1 MRVLTSRGATT
12 RRAGLLIAALLAG
25 TALTVPPLGIPP
37 ASAETSRAAASAGAA
52 KIGTASYAVP
62 AGAVHVAPWGTDS
75 ASGRADRPVRTLG
88 RALTAAPAGGTVVL
102 RGGVYNQQAAID
114 KPVTIQNHPG
124 EAVWLD
130 GSTTV
135 RGWVR
140 DGKRWRHDGWTT
152 RFDHSPTYTR
162 GAPDLKVK
170 DWQFLNPAHP
180 MAAHPDQV
188 WIDGRRLT
196 QAASLKD
203 VAPGRFFVDEAR
215 SRLYVGSDPS
225 GATVAA
231 SNRAQA
237 LNIRAPGVVVRGI
250 GIRRFAPSVWHVGGI
265 TIEKP
270 NSVFENVHVHD
281 MATTGISVLASG
293 VQLRNVTVA
302 YSGMLGIHGRYA
314 DRLSLVNVLARR
326 NNLERFNIAPVSGGA
341 KIGQSRDL
349 TVTDSDFSDNYGPGF
364 WADLSVYNSRFRG
377 SHFNRNS
384 GDGLFLEISARAVV
398 GNSLFLHNRRDGIKV
413 NNTSNVRIW
422 NNTFV
427 GNSRSIWLA
436 QDGRRN
442 TNRSDPAVDPRR
454 PWPDPAMPWQ
464 LDNVMLGNNVIG
476 LPRSTATCILC
487 VEDYSH
493 RESAAAMRI
502 RADGNVYNRTS
513 AAAPRWLA
521 VWSRGRGDPAVF
533 TTLSGFRAKTRQE
546 ARGREYVG
554 RPVVS
559 TTGVL
564 SRSVRAQTDRIGL
577 RLPADVAGAIG
588 RPAGTRHLGAW
599 STGWT
604 KPAAL
609 DLPRESGGATCAA
622 FRTELRRLVNPATQ
636 ANLLTKWADEAETAR
651 SDFGFTED
659 RGVLGRVVAGAGT
672 GVVPVWRLNR
682 GGDFAWAADGPDAQ
696 ALVGQGYAAQFV
708 DFYASAS
715 DTACLEPVHLLR
727 YGTAHR
733 LADADEAAALVDSG
747 WTRLRVAFYADV
759 D

>member
-1 MRVLTSRGATT
+1 MRVLTSRATPA
-12 RRAGLLIAALLAG
+12 RRVGLLVAALLAG
-25 TALTVPPLGIPP
+25 TALTVPATDVPP
-37 ASAETSRAAASAGAA
+37 ASAETPRAAASAGAPR
-52 KIGTASYAVP
+52 IGSASYAVP
-62 AGAVHVAPWGTDS
+62 SGAVHVAPWGSDS
-75 ASGRADRPVRTLG
+75 AAGRPDRPVRTLG
-88 RALTAAPAGGTVVL
+88 RALKAAPTGGTVVL
-102 RGGVYNQQAAID
+102 RGGVYNQQAVID

-135 RGWVR
+135 RGWVK

-170 DWQFLNPAHP
+170 DWQFLNRARP

-188 WIDGRRLT
+188 WIDGRRLA
-196 QAASLKD
+196 QATSLKNI
-203 VAPGRFFVDEAR
+203 APGRFFVDEAR
-215 SRLYVGSDPS
+215 SRLYVGSDPI

-237 LNIRAPGVVVRGI
+237 LNVRAPGVVVRGI
-250 GIRRFAPSVWHVGGI
+250 GIRRYAPSVWHVGGI
-265 TIEKP
+265 TVEKP
-270 NSVFENVHVHD
+270 NSVFENVHIYD

-293 VQLRNVTVA
+293 VKLRNVTVA
-302 YSGMLGIHGRYA
+302 YSGMLGIHGRFA
-314 DRLSLVNVLARR
+314 DRLSLTNVLARR

-398 GNSLFLHNRRDGIKV
+398 GNSMFLHNRLAGIKV
-413 NNTSNVRIW
+413 NNTSDVRIW
-422 NNTFV
+422 NNTVV
-427 GNSRSIWLA
+427 GNSRPIWLA

-442 TNRSDPAVDPRR
+442 TRRSDPAVDPRR

-464 LDNVMLGNNVIG
+464 LDNVTLRNNVIG
-476 LPRSTATCILC
+476 LPRSSATCMLC

-502 RADGNVYNRTS
+502 RADGNIYSRT
-513 AAAPRWLA
+513 AATAPRWLV

-533 TTLSGFRAKTRQE
+533 TTLSGFRATTRQE

-554 RPVVS
+554 PSVVS

-564 SRSVRAQTDRIGL
+564 SGSGRAQTDRIAF
-577 RLPADVAGAIG
+577 RLPADVAGVIG

-599 STGWT
+599 TSG
-604 KPAAL
+604 PAAL
-609 DLPRESGGATCAA
+609 GG
-622 FRTELRRLVNPATQ
+622 RDVS
-636 ANLLTKWADEAETAR
+636 AR
-651 SDFGFTED
+651 SP
-659 RGVLGRVVAGAGT
+659 GR
-672 GVVPVWRLNR
+672 
-682 GGDFAWAADGPDAQ
+682 
-696 ALVGQGYAAQFV
+696 
-708 DFYASAS
+708 
-715 DTACLEPVHLLR
+715 
-727 YGTAHR
+727 
-733 LADADEAAALVDSG
+733 
-747 WTRLRVAFYADV
+747 
-759 D
+759 